1 MGFNFSLCEKCWK
14 KEKKN
19 LVNWNILITK
29 KKSKRDFNSSGER
42 IWIFYG
48 VNINILKIWI
58 FIKEGDNPVKK
69 MVLLKIEVKF

>member
-1 MGFNFSLCEKCWK
+1 MWK
-14 KEKKN
+14 MLKKRKKN